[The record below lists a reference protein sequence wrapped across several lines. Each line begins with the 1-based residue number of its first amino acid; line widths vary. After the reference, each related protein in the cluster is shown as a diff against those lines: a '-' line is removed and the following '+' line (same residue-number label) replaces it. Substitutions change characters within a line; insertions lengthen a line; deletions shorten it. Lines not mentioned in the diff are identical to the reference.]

1 MAYFKKKIKKK
12 EKYGFTKGGAVKMA
26 KKVVGF
32 WGSFFDQKPI
42 YKEKLKNKKYR
53 FSTVFETGGKE
64 IEAFSS
70 TGKIRLPS
78 SKPKVKSQ
86 KWRYTKK

>member
-1 MAYFKKKIKKK
+1 
-12 EKYGFTKGGAVKMA
+12 MA

-42 YKEKLKNKKYR
+42 YKEKIKNKKYR

>member
-1 MAYFKKKIKKK
+1 MENLKKKKPKKTVNRVK
-12 EKYGFTKGGAVKMA
+12 TSGAVKMA

-32 WGSFFDQKPI
+32 WGSFFDQQPI
-42 YKEKLKNKKYR
+42 YKEKIKNKKYR

-70 TGKIRLPS
+70 T
-78 SKPKVKSQ
+78 
-86 KWRYTKK
+86 